1 MGMSNECS
9 PVAECVN
16 TIGSYSCQC
25 TQGYRGNGS
34 YCLGMERKIILDLRI
49 PFPSF
54 VARRS
59 ARSGI
64 FANIPE
70 QAIDR
75 VLFHVQL
82 IFRSIEYIMSVTYA
96 VKDFVPI
103 Y

>member
-1 MGMSNECS
+1 MKFML
-9 PVAECVN
+9 
-16 TIGSYSCQC
+16 
-25 TQGYRGNGS
+25 RGS
-34 YCLGMERKIILDLRI
+34 YCLGMERNIILDLRI
-49 PFPSF
+49 PFPSLLLGDLR
-54 VARRS
+54 VQVYLQ
-59 ARSGI
+59 
-64 FANIPE
+64 NIPE